1 MAIPL
6 IFFNTYLYICI
17 LKCVW
22 KSKEILQDSVPSFY
36 LMGSMDQAQVIRFGC
51 KHIYLLTESF
61 LWPIYLYVVTKKVFL
76 LLFSR
81 GMANMEVL
89 LFINESC

>member
-1 MAIPL
+1 M
-6 IFFNTYLYICI
+6 

-36 LMGSMDQAQVIRFGC
+36 LVGSMDQTQVIGFGC

-61 LWPIYLYVVTKKVFL
+61 LWPIYLYVVTKKR
-76 LLFSR
+76 FSIFVYKSY
-81 GMANMEVL
+81 GKYGDLAI
-89 LFINESC
+89 FK